1 MRSSPPPQPLAATR
15 AAGSRTRLAALTTL
29 AMIAFAGNSLLCRVA
44 LKATAIDPATFTT
57 VRIVAAA
64 AVLWLIQRGRR
75 VPQPP
80 HTGGDWCAAFA
91 LFVYAAAFSF
101 AYVGLAAGT
110 GALLL
115 FGAVQAT
122 MIGYA
127 LWSGERLQMR
137 QWLGVVL
144 ALAGLVILVLPGL
157 ALPSLAPPLASSL
170 LMLAAGIAWG
180 VYSLRGKRAAD
191 PAAATAGNFLRA
203 APFAVALSALSVLS
217 ALGMLDAPMRA
228 PVSADRAGIVYA
240 LISGALTS
248 GLGYVIWYAALKELK
263 ASSAAT
269 VQLSV
274 PLIAALGGIAL
285 LNEALSARLVAS
297 AVAILGGIALV
308 IVRKS
313 KAA

>member
-1 MRSSPPPQPLAATR
+1 M
-15 AAGSRTRLAALTTL
+15 LTTL
-29 AMIAFAGNSLLCRVA
+29 AMIAFAGNSLLCRIA
-44 LKATAIDPATFTT
+44 LKASAIDPATFTT
-57 VRIVAAA
+57 IRIAAA
-64 AVLWLIQRGRR
+64 ATVLWFIQRAR
-75 VPQPP
+75 VRQPRG
-80 HTGGDWCAAFA
+80 GGDWYAALA

-101 AYVGLAAGT
+101 AYVRLAAGA

-127 LWSGERLQMR
+127 LWSGERLQIR
-137 QWLGVVL
+137 QWLGVAL

-157 ALPSLAPPLASSL
+157 VPQDAALPGLAPPLASSL

-180 VYSLRGKRAAD
+180 VYSLHGKRAAD

-203 APFAVALSALSVLS
+203 VPFAIALSLLTL
-217 ALGMLDAPMRA
+217 LGAPMHA
-228 PVSADRAGIVYA
+228 PPSVDRAGVVYA
-240 LISGALTS
+240 LISGAITS

-274 PLIAALGGIAL
+274 PLIAALGGVAL
-285 LNEALSARLVAS
+285 LNEALTARLVVS

-308 IVRKS
+308 IVRPS

>member
-1 MRSSPPPQPLAATR
+1 LNGVATGQRTAA
-15 AAGSRTRLAALTTL
+15 SRTRLAALTTL
-29 AMIAFAGNSLLCRVA
+29 AMFAFAGNSLLCRVA
-44 LKATAIDPATFTT
+44 LKASAIDPATFTT

-64 AVLWLIQRGRR
+64 VVLWLIQRWRAR
-75 VPQPP
+75 QPP
-80 HTGGDWCAAFA
+80 RARGDWYAALA

-101 AYVGLAAGT
+101 AYVGLAAGV

-127 LWSGERLQMR
+127 LWSGERLQIR
-137 QWLGVVL
+137 QWLGVAL
-144 ALAGLVILVLPGL
+144 ALAGLVVLVLPGL
-157 ALPSLAPPLASSL
+157 ALPNLAPPLASSL

-180 VYSLRGKRAAD
+180 VYSLRGRRAAD
-191 PAAATAGNFLRA
+191 AAAATAGNFLRA
-203 APFAVALSALSVLS
+203 VPFAAALSVLTM
-217 ALGMLDAPMRA
+217 LGAPRHP
-228 PVSADRAGIVYA
+228 PVSADRAGVAYA

-274 PLIAALGGIAL
+274 PLIAALGGIVL
-285 LNEALSARLVAS
+285 LNEALTARLVVS

-313 KAA
+313 KAG

>member
-1 MRSSPPPQPLAATR
+1 MRSSPPPQPLAAAR
-15 AAGSRTRLAALTTL
+15 ATASRTRLAALTTL
-29 AMIAFAGNSLLCRVA
+29 AMFAFAGNSLLCRVA
-44 LKATAIDPATFTT
+44 LKAGAIDPASFTT

-64 AVLWLIQRGRR
+64 AALWLIQRWRA
-75 VPQPP
+75 PQPP
-80 HTGGDWCAAFA
+80 RTRGDWYAALA

-101 AYVGLAAGT
+101 AYVGLAAGV

-127 LWSGERLQMR
+127 LWSGERLRIR
-137 QWLGVVL
+137 QWLGVAL
-144 ALAGLVILVLPGL
+144 ALAGLVVLVLPGR
-157 ALPSLAPPLASSL
+157 ASPNLAPPLASSL

-180 VYSLRGKRAAD
+180 IYSLRGKRAAD

-203 APFAVALSALSVLS
+203 VPLAAALSALTT
-217 ALGMLDAPMRA
+217 LGAPMHA
-228 PVSADRAGIVYA
+228 SVFADRAGLGYA
-240 LISGALTS
+240 LISGAITS

-285 LNEALSARLVAS
+285 LNEALTARLAVS

-313 KAA
+313 TAG

>member
-1 MRSSPPPQPLAATR
+1 
-15 AAGSRTRLAALTTL
+15 
-29 AMIAFAGNSLLCRVA
+29 MIAFAGNSLLCRVA

-64 AVLWLIQRGRR
+64 VVLWLIQRGRAR
-75 VPQPP
+75 AP
-80 HTGGDWCAAFA
+80 HTAGDWYAALA

-127 LWSGERLQMR
+127 LWSGERLQIR
-137 QWLGVVL
+137 QWLGVAL
-144 ALAGLVILVLPGL
+144 ALSGLVVLVLPGL
-157 ALPSLAPPLASSL
+157 ALPGLASPSLASPTLAPPLASSL
-170 LMLAAGIAWG
+170 LMFAAGIAWG

-203 APFAVALSALSVLS
+203 VPFAVALSVLT
-217 ALGMLDAPMRA
+217 MLNGPMHA
-228 PVSADRAGIVYA
+228 AVSADRAGVVYA
-240 LISGALTS
+240 LISGAITS
-248 GLGYVIWYAALKELK
+248 GLGYVIWYAALTELK

-285 LNEALSARLVAS
+285 LNEALTARLVAS
-297 AVAILGGIALV
+297 AIAILGGIALV

-313 KAA
+313 KAG